1 MNRASGYLL
10 VECSC
15 LSRLTSPTEPIILT
29 PTITYTCVGATCSDG
44 SDGSTCGSDGGC
56 CPFADTP
63 SKGQCSCG
71 TSWSDA
77 NVNKIP
83 CEFTQQQPEPQP
95 ETESPT
101 SNPTSESEPE
111 TASPTSNPTTLPIG
125 SGCCSRNFRTCDS
138 DGGDSKESCELLGS
152 RIWLENGDLP
162 QQCLEQDSACTDDID
177 ACCPGLT
184 CDGDQWYKQCKFMPN
199 AGK

>member
-1 MNRASGYLL
+1 MQVSLL
-10 VECSC
+10 TVVNMILVLVSAHAE
-15 LSRLTSPTEPIILT
+15 LTSLR
-29 PTITYTCVGATCSDG
+29 GG
-44 SDGSTCGSDGGC
+44 SIR
-56 CPFADTP
+56 
-63 SKGQCSCG
+63 Q
-71 TSWSDA
+71 
-77 NVNKIP
+77 
-83 CEFTQQQPEPQP
+83 EPQP
-95 ETESPT
+95 GTPSPI

-138 DGGDSKESCELLGS
+138 DGGDSKELCELLGS
-152 RIWLENGDLP
+152 TIWLENGDLP
-162 QQCLEQDSACTDDID
+162 QQCLEQDSTCTDDID